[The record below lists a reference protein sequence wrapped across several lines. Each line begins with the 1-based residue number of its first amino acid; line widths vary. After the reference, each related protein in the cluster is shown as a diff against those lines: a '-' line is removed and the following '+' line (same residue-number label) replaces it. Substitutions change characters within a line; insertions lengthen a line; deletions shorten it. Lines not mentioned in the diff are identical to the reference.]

1 MAKKSKIEKYI
12 QPGELPEFLRKI
24 ADAIEGGASEDD
36 AYLVMIE
43 GFKKLKINIRNEYGH
58 TAVKVTAKPMP
69 TSMSSETE
77 DLPETDTASPAEQDI
92 DTKPNYKNLKKRM
105 KASFKVIFKSVH
117 AGTLPPPEVVEE
129 FMADSRTMVS
139 FEGHG
144 DEYYDEFIA
153 ACEKF
158 QQACND
164 SDVQAAHN
172 ACDEINSIT
181 AHCHSRYK

>member
-12 QPGELPEFLRKI
+12 QPGELPAFLRKI
-24 ADAIEGGASEDD
+24 ADALEGGASEED

-69 TSMSSETE
+69 AEKEDNSETE
-77 DLPETDTASPAEQDI
+77 TDSTIEQSGS
-92 DTKPNYKNLKKRM
+92 TKPKYKSLKKRM
-105 KASFKVIFKSVH
+105 KASFKIIFKSVH
-117 AGTLPPPEVVEE
+117 AGTLPPTEVVDE
-129 FMADSRTMVS
+129 FMADSRLMVS
-139 FEGHG
+139 YEGYG
-144 DEYYDEFIA
+144 DEYYDEYMA
-153 ACEKF
+153 ACDKF

-164 SDVQAAHN
+164 SNVEAAHK

-181 AHCHSRYK
+181 AHCHSRHK

>member
-1 MAKKSKIEKYI
+1 MAKKTKIEKYI
-12 QPGELPEFLRKI
+12 QPGELPAFLRKM
-24 ADAIEGGASEDD
+24 ADALEGGAPEDD

-43 GFKKLKINIRNEYGH
+43 GFKKLKINIRNEFGH

-69 TSMSSETE
+69 EENDEIPDDKTE
-77 DLPETDTASPAEQDI
+77 NSAAEEATTD
-92 DTKPNYKNLKKRM
+92 KPKYKTIKKRM

-117 AGTLPPPEVVEE
+117 AGTIPPAGVVEE
-129 FMADSRTMVS
+129 FMADSQLMVS
-139 FEGHG
+139 YEGYG
-144 DEYYDEFIA
+144 DEYYDEYME

-158 QQACND
+158 QQACTD
-164 SDVQAAHN
+164 SDVEAAHK

>member
-12 QPGELPEFLRKI
+12 DPGELPEFLRKM
-24 ADAIEGGASEDD
+24 ADTLEGGASEDD

-58 TAVKVTAKPMP
+58 TAVKVTAKPMYTP
-69 TSMSSETE
+69 FSKDAEAGSDAPS
-77 DLPETDTASPAEQDI
+77 PETQPSDD
-92 DTKPNYKNLKKRM
+92 KPKYKNLKKRI
-105 KASFKVIFKSVH
+105 KGSFKIIFKSVH
-117 AGTLPPPEVVEE
+117 AGTIPPPEVVEE
-129 FMADSRTMVS
+129 FMADSHRMVS
-139 FEGHG
+139 FEGYG
-144 DEYYDEFIA
+144 DEYYDEYIA

-158 QQACND
+158 QQACNN
-164 SDVQAAHN
+164 SDVQAAHK

>member
-12 QPGELPEFLRKI
+12 QPGELPTFLRKM
-24 ADAIEGGASEDD
+24 ADAIENGASEED

-43 GFKKLKINIRNEYGH
+43 GFKKLKINIRNEFGH

-69 TSMSSETE
+69 AEKEDITENAAPDSAEKESS
-77 DLPETDTASPAEQDI
+77 D
-92 DTKPNYKNLKKRM
+92 KPKYKNLKKRM
-105 KASFKVIFKSVH
+105 KTSFKVIFKSVH
-117 AGTLPPPEVVEE
+117 AGTIPPAQVVEE
-129 FMADSRTMVS
+129 FMADSQLMIS
-139 FEGHG
+139 YEGYG
-144 DEYYDEFIA
+144 DEYYDEYMA
-153 ACEKF
+153 ACDSF

-164 SDVQAAHN
+164 SDVEAAHK

>member
-1 MAKKSKIEKYI
+1 
-12 QPGELPEFLRKI
+12 
-24 ADAIEGGASEDD
+24 
-36 AYLVMIE
+36 MIE

-117 AGTLPPPEVVEE
+117 AGTLPRLRWWKSLWQIHAPWSVLKATEMNTMTSSLPPAKN
-129 FMADSRTMVS
+129 FSKPAMIQTCRLRTMPVTRS
-139 FEGHG
+139 
-144 DEYYDEFIA
+144 
-153 ACEKF
+153 
-158 QQACND
+158 
-164 SDVQAAHN
+164 
-172 ACDEINSIT
+172 T
-181 AHCHSRYK
+181 ASPPTAILGTNKRTT

>member
-12 QPGELPEFLRKI
+12 QPGELPAFLRKM
-24 ADAIEGGASEDD
+24 ADALEGGASEED

-43 GFKKLKINIRNEYGH
+43 GFKKLKINIRNEFGH

-69 TSMSSETE
+69 AEKEEIAEDKIESSVAEE
-77 DLPETDTASPAEQDI
+77 TASA
-92 DTKPNYKNLKKRM
+92 KPKYKSLKKRM
-105 KASFKVIFKSVH
+105 KASFKIIFKSVH
-117 AGTLPPPEVVEE
+117 AGTLPPAGVVEE
-129 FMADSRTMVS
+129 FMTDSKLMVG
-139 FEGHG
+139 FEGYG
-144 DEYYDEFIA
+144 DEYYDEFTE
-153 ACEKF
+153 ACGQF

-164 SDVQAAHN
+164 SDIDAAHK

>member
-24 ADAIEGGASEDD
+24 ADALEGEASEED

-58 TAVKVTAKPMP
+58 TAVKVTAKPM
-69 TSMSSETE
+69 SMDKEECSEAE
-77 DLPETDTASPAEQDI
+77 VVSQAEQSSS
-92 DTKPNYKNLKKRM
+92 TKPKYKNLKKRM

-117 AGTLPPPEVVEE
+117 AGTLPPPEVVDE

-139 FEGHG
+139 FEGYG

-153 ACEKF
+153 ACDKF

-164 SDVQAAHN
+164 SDVEAAHN

>member
-1 MAKKSKIEKYI
+1 MSKKSKIEKYI
-12 QPGELPEFLRKI
+12 QPGELPAFLRKI
-24 ADAIEGGASEDD
+24 ADALEGEASADD

-58 TAVKVTAKPMP
+58 TAVKVTAKPMSV
-69 TSMSSETE
+69 SMTEKECPEAEIIAPEAQDSS
-77 DLPETDTASPAEQDI
+77 
-92 DTKPNYKNLKKRM
+92 KPKFKSLKKNM
-105 KASFKVIFKSVH
+105 KASFKIIFKSVH

-129 FMADSRTMVS
+129 FMADSKLMVS
-139 FEGHG
+139 FEGYG
-144 DEYYDEFIA
+144 DEYYDEYMA
-153 ACEKF
+153 ACYKF

-164 SDVQAAHN
+164 SDVESAHK

>member
-24 ADAIEGGASEDD
+24 ADALEGGASEED

-69 TSMSSETE
+69 TSISSEQE
-77 DLPETDTASPAEQDI
+77 DPSEAEIPSPAEQDNS
-92 DTKPNYKNLKKRM
+92 TKSSYKSLKKRM

-117 AGTLPPPEVVEE
+117 AGTLPPLEVVEE

-144 DEYYDEFIA
+144 DEYYDEFTA
-153 ACEKF
+153 ACDKF

-164 SDVQAAHN
+164 SDIESAHN